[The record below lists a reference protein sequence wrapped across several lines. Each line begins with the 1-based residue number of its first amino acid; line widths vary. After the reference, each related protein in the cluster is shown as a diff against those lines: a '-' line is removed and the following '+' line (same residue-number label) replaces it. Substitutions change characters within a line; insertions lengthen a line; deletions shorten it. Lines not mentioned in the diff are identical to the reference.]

1 MRSPG
6 PFPVSDAHNHLQDD
20 RFAGR
25 QENLVAEA
33 AQAGV
38 RRMVVNG
45 SAESD
50 WTAVAELARRFP
62 AVIPAFGCHPWHLG
76 ERTQDWESSLNRW
89 LDLTPGGVVGEIG
102 LDRWMLE
109 NPDRWRS
116 HAGLADHEPPPMALQ
131 EEVFAIQMR
140 IAARR
145 QVAVSIHC
153 LRAFGRLR
161 ELLAVEPRPTCGFL
175 LHSYGGPAEMV
186 PEFVRLGAYF
196 GFPGYFAHKRKTRQR
211 ETFRRI
217 PVDRI
222 LLETDAPDQCLPD
235 AWDRHPLTDAR
246 TGAALNHPANLGAV
260 CEILA
265 GVLEAD
271 PADLAATTSANFD
284 RLFGTPSPG

>member
-1 MRSPG
+1 MKRPC
-6 PFPVSDAHNHLQDD
+6 PVLVSDAHNHLQDD

-25 QENLVAEA
+25 QQELVSEA

-38 RRMVVNG
+38 QRMVVNG

-50 WTAVAELARRFP
+50 WPAVADLAHRFP
-62 AVIPAFGCHPWHLG
+62 EVIPAFGCHPWHL
-76 ERTQDWESSLNRW
+76 EEQTPDWESSLNRW
-89 LDLTPGGVVGEIG
+89 LDLTPGAVVGEIG

-109 NPDRWRS
+109 NPERWRNY
-116 HAGLADHEPPPMALQ
+116 AGFSDRNPPPMELQ
-131 EEVFAIQMR
+131 EEMFAIQIR

-145 QVAVSIHC
+145 EVAASIHC

-161 ELLAVEPRPTCGFL
+161 DLLAAEPRPTRGFL

-196 GFPGYFAHKRKTRQR
+196 GFPGYFANERKARQR

-217 PVDRI
+217 PLDRI
-222 LLETDAPDQCLPD
+222 LLETDAPDQCLPGS
-235 AWDRHPLTDAR
+235 WNRYPLTDVR
-246 TGAALNHPANLGAV
+246 TGAALNHPANLAAV

-265 GVLEAD
+265 EVLGKDTTE
-271 PADLAATTSANFD
+271 LAETTSANFD
-284 RLFGTPSPG
+284 RLFRNHP